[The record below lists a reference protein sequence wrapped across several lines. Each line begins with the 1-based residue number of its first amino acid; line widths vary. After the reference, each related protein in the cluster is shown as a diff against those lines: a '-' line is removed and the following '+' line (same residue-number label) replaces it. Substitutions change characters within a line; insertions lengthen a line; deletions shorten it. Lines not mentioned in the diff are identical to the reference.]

1 MDSLNTRATSWNR
14 RARLL
19 CLALCALLL
28 AGCTPA
34 SAPAPTLQPTNTAQ
48 PAALAPQTATAAPP
62 SAQPGRT
69 LEVHFIDVG
78 QADSILVR
86 QGGAA
91 MLIDAGNNPDGPD
104 VVSYLRSQGVTQLD
118 TVVGTHP
125 HEDHIGGLDTVL
137 YAFDTD
143 RIIMPKVAHTTM
155 TFEDVVDAIEAKNL
169 QVTTPVPG
177 KTFALGDANC
187 TVLAP
192 QQHAYDDL
200 NNYSVVLRV
209 TFGGTAFLFTGD
221 AEALSEQEML
231 SGGQNLRADVLKVGH
246 HGSGSSTTA
255 AFLRTVSPSVAVISV
270 GAGNDYGHPAAAV
283 VKRLQNAG
291 VRVYRTDV
299 SGTVVIKSDGARVR
313 VVRG

>member
-1 MDSLNTRATSWNR
+1 MASWNTRATSWNR

-28 AGCTPA
+28 AGCTVATDPA
-34 SAPAPTLQPTNTAQ
+34 RTFPPADTARQAAAAPPS
-48 PAALAPQTATAAPP
+48 ATAAPP
-62 SAQPGRT
+62 SAQPGQT

-118 TVVGTHP
+118 TLVGTHP

-137 YAFDTD
+137 YALQTD
-143 RIIMPKVAHTTM
+143 RVIMPKVAHTTK
-155 TFEDVVDAIEAKNL
+155 TFKDVIDAIEAKNL
-169 QVTTPVPG
+169 KVTTPVPG
-177 KTFALGDANC
+177 QTFALGDASC

-221 AEALSEQEML
+221 AEALSEKEML
-231 SGGQNLRADVLKVGH
+231 SGGQDLRADVLKVGH
-246 HGSGSSTTA
+246 HGSASSTTA
-255 AFLRTVSPSVAVISV
+255 AFMR
-270 GAGNDYGHPAAAV
+270 
-283 VKRLQNAG
+283 
-291 VRVYRTDV
+291 
-299 SGTVVIKSDGARVR
+299 GT
-313 VVRG
+313 